1 MLADTAEEAAIEM
14 TAAMKAPTTLQMMT
28 VMMMVVR
35 VFLSLFK
42 SPVMITVLS
51 DCQFQYSTVNKF
63 TTSVIE
69 LES

>member
-1 MLADTAEEAAIEM
+1 MDRAEMATAIEM
-14 TAAMKAPTTLQMMT
+14 TAAMKAPTTLLMMT
-28 VMMMVVR
+28 VMMMVR

>member
-28 VMMMVVR
+28 VMMMVR